1 MVLRYAG
8 EVSPGPALTSTSYL
22 VLGLLAERGPSTPYE
37 LKASVARSIGR
48 FWPFPHTQLYTEPP
62 RLAAAGL
69 VEEEREADGRRRRRF
84 AVTAAG
90 REALRSWLAEPAEE
104 AIGYRDQGLL
114 KLFFGSQ
121 SEAAAVAALAEE
133 QVDLR
138 RRRLDQME
146 ELAVWL
152 EANPGH
158 EFHRRTLELG
168 MRLEAVAVAFWE
180 DVAAEPGPP
189 SEG

>member
-1 MVLRYAG
+1 MRL
-8 EVSPGPALTSTSYL
+8 GPSLTSTSYL

-62 RLAAAGL
+62 RLVAAGL
-69 VEEEREADGRRRRRF
+69 VDEEREEAGRRRRRF
-84 AVTAAG
+84 AVNDAG
-90 REALRSWLAEPAEE
+90 RAALRSWLAEPAEE

-121 SEAAAVAALAEE
+121 SPVEAVAALADE
-133 QVDLR
+133 QVEVR
-138 RRRLDQME
+138 RRRLDEMGA
-146 ELAVWL
+146 LAAWL
-152 EANPGH
+152 DAHPGH

-168 MRLEAVAVAFWE
+168 MRFEAAAVAFWE
-180 DVAAEPGPP
+180 DVATEPQLPP
-189 SEG
+189 TG

>member
-1 MVLRYAG
+1 V
-8 EVSPGPALTSTSYL
+8 PAPSLTPTSYL

-37 LKASVARSIGR
+37 LKGAVARSIGR

-69 VEEEREADGRRRRRF
+69 AVEEREGDGRRRRRF
-84 AVTAAG
+84 AVTEAG
-90 REALRSWLAEPAEE
+90 RAALRAWLAEPAEE

-121 SEAAAVAALAEE
+121 SETGAVAELATE
-133 QVDLR
+133 QLAVR
-138 RRRLDQME
+138 RRRLE
-146 ELAVWL
+146 EMGALAAWL

-158 EFHRRTLELG
+158 EYHRRTLELG
-168 MRLEAVAVAFWE
+168 MRLEVVSIDFWE
-180 DVAAEPGPP
+180 GVAAEPVPP
-189 SEG
+189 ATG

>member
-1 MVLRYAG
+1 VT
-8 EVSPGPALTSTSYL
+8 SGPALTSTSYL

-69 VEEEREADGRRRRRF
+69 VEEEREEDGRRRRRF
-84 AVTAAG
+84 AVNAAG

-146 ELAVWL
+146 ELAAWL

-180 DVAAEPGPP
+180 DVAAEPEPP
-189 SEG
+189 STG